1 MPFTKQPVRY
11 SYPDGLIMPLV
22 YGLVELMEVGADGKV
37 RWKVEPLPFLDD
49 HLEAI
54 VRKYKVILE
63 AFRFDPQKI
72 AKNEGSYDLVV
83 DAFETELL
91 KLRRAA

>member
-1 MPFTKQPVRY
+1 
-11 SYPDGLIMPLV
+11 MPLV
-22 YGLVELMEVGADGKV
+22 YGLIALMEVSPEGEV
-37 RWKVEPLPFLDD
+37 RWRDNPIRFIDD

-91 KLRRAA
+91 KLRRPA